1 MFEEDFII
9 REIKMAIKMAMQLVF
24 GREVESPATEA
35 LAFLTHANETGEEP
49 DIIFQL
55 MREKRYREAEK
66 NLFSRADAEKPQMMK
81 AGLIFYDTMSKLGPA
96 ELETYGYDSD
106 KLADGL
112 HRLLTIYGY
121 NDVGNLFL
129 Q

>member
-9 REIKMAIKMAMQLVF
+9 REIKMAVKMAMQLVF

-35 LAFLTHANETGEEP
+35 LAFLTSADEAGEEP

-66 NLFSRADAEKPQMMK
+66 NLFSRAEPEKTALLK
-81 AGLIFYDTMSKLGPA
+81 TGLIFYDTMSRLDTA
-96 ELETYGYDSD
+96 ELETSGYTSD